1 MLQRLV
7 YYSRNA
13 IPGTEQGCRHEIE
26 QILATSRRNN
36 RAAGVTGALM
46 FNTGCFAQILEG
58 PLAAI
63 EATFERIQRDR
74 RHAEVLLLDLSPI
87 TARGFAS
94 WSMAFVGSSPED
106 ARRFACIA
114 GQHRFDPA
122 RLVGERLFELLH
134 RRVLEEELA
143 RAA

>member
-13 IPGTEQGCRHEIE
+13 IPGAERERRLEIA
-26 QILATSRRNN
+26 QILEASRANN

-46 FNTGCFAQILEG
+46 FNSGCFAQILEG
-58 PLAAI
+58 PLAGI
-63 EATFERIQRDR
+63 EAIFERIQRDP
-74 RHAEVLLLDLSPI
+74 RHTDVLLLDLSPI
-87 TARGFAS
+87 AKRGFAS

-106 ARRFACIA
+106 GRKFACIA

-134 RRVLEEELA
+134 QRVLEEELQ
-143 RAA
+143 AAA